1 MTISI
6 QISASQVRTWGL
18 RWGRSVQV
26 PGPFSFP
33 THPRAHLQSHQR
45 CPSSSQQPRAKLSW
59 HEIPTESYFT
69 TTELKSKELK
79 SHARTPLKSSSV
91 TSEQR
96 GSCTSA
102 LPWLWQ
108 SCQMPS
114 RRSHC
119 HETFHHLD
127 HFYFIGAILDLP
139 QNETAAQSEI
149 NWAVTNSVCAP
160 TSKDSG
166 HSSGLSML
174 RSVRLSIGL
183 CFPPESRWNI
193 CSTKNKGT
201 ETLSE
206 TLPPRT
212 FVLWVMEHTPVTRSQ
227 PQPQHPAC
235 SLERR
240 KSHSIFVSPLLSAP
254 GMEDFLPES
263 EPVENDTVA

>member
-33 THPRAHLQSHQR
+33 TQPRAHLQSHQR

-114 RRSHC
+114 RRSRC

-127 HFYFIGAILDLP
+127 RCHFGS
-139 QNETAAQSEI
+139 TSER
-149 NWAVTNSVCAP
+149 
-160 TSKDSG
+160 DSSTEWNKL
-166 HSSGLSML
+166 SSHKLSL
-174 RSVRLSIGL
+174 RSNKQGL
-183 CFPPESRWNI
+183 GAQLRIIHAAFC
-193 CSTKNKGT
+193 
-201 ETLSE
+201 
-206 TLPPRT
+206 
-212 FVLWVMEHTPVTRSQ
+212 
-227 PQPQHPAC
+227 
-235 SLERR
+235 
-240 KSHSIFVSPLLSAP
+240 
-254 GMEDFLPES
+254 
-263 EPVENDTVA
+263 

>member
-33 THPRAHLQSHQR
+33 TQPRAHLQSHQ
-45 CPSSSQQPRAKLSW
+45 CSPSSSQQPRAKLSW

-149 NWAVTNSVCAP
+149 NRAVTNSVCSP

-193 CSTKNKGT
+193 CSRRTRGQKHSLRHFLH
-201 ETLSE
+201 EHLCCELWSIPLWHEASLSPS
-206 TLPPRT
+206 TRRA
-212 FVLWVMEHTPVTRSQ
+212 LWNAGSHTPSLC
-227 PQPQHPAC
+227 HPSFLLLAWKISFLKA
-235 SLERR
+235 SL
-240 KSHSIFVSPLLSAP
+240 
-254 GMEDFLPES
+254 
-263 EPVENDTVA
+263 

>member
-79 SHARTPLKSSSV
+79 SHACTPSSPPV
-91 TSEQR
+91 
-96 GSCTSA
+96 
-102 LPWLWQ
+102 WLLSNVAAAHQ
-108 SCQMPS
+108 PS
-114 RRSHC
+114 HGCDRAAKCPPEEAIAMRRSIIW
-119 HETFHHLD
+119 
-127 HFYFIGAILDLP
+127 IGDILDLP